1 MTEIAVALITLAG
14 VIITVVYGN
23 KKNHSA
29 IQETTNTVKAQTE
42 LTIYRIEQLEKKQ
55 DIHNGVIER
64 VYKLEED
71 VSVLNE
77 KAKVNNNRIK
87 DLAAYHKPHNN

>member
-14 VIITVVYGN
+14 VILTVLYGN
-23 KKNHSA
+23 KKTAS
-29 IQETTNTVKAQTE
+29 TVKTQTD

-64 VYKLEED
+64 VYKAEED
-71 VSVLNE
+71 IALLKEQYKVAKHRVS
-77 KAKVNNNRIK
+77 
-87 DLAAYHKPHNN
+87 DLEQFHKPKQ